1 MVHAGLSRGH
11 GGHMSGLDGNRIA
24 AGAGAISI
32 NVVLLMLLMV
42 PLRIVA
48 PAPDVT
54 RTEVDW
60 LPAVPEPRIEP
71 IPVPVE
77 QPRVAP
83 QPAATPTP
91 RQVTPV
97 PSPQPVV
104 DAVTGDLPAL
114 PATPDATPAVPAS
127 ATSVAV
133 MSGAAL
139 RSAAAPPP
147 PSPRRALR
155 AGIEG
160 TELLEVLV
168 DVDGTPLE
176 VSIVGSSGERELDR
190 AALRHVLAHWRF
202 QPAVRDGR
210 PVQAIGRVPI
220 TFSLR

>member
-11 GGHMSGLDGNRIA
+11 GGHLSGLDGNRIA

-48 PAPDVT
+48 PGPDVT

-60 LPAVPEPRIEP
+60 LPAVSEPRIEP

-83 QPAATPTP
+83 QPEATPTP

-139 RSAAAPPP
+139 RYAAAPPP
-147 PSPRRALR
+147 PYPRRALR

-160 TELLEVLV
+160 SVLLEVLV